1 MHQCACQ
8 AQSLFHTTGEGFDQC
23 VPLRREIN
31 QFEQIIDGVGPFL
44 ARYAMYAGIKFE
56 IFNCGEVRIDAEEV
70 RHIANFPL
78 NEGRYLTNFLVVK
91 PNLTRGGGEKCCQNT
106 YERCFTGSIRANQPI
121 NGAWCYLQIEIF
133 ECIDVAI
140 AFRNM
145 LYFDHIFV
153 LLIMLLLYEKGGHS
167 PATLIPVPRTGFP
180 HSQNRL
186 LLLHYEIVPCTSSE
200 GLPKYIVPT
209 VLS

>member
-78 NEGRYLTNFLVVK
+78 NECRYLANFLVVK

-121 NGAWCYLQIEIF
+121 NGAWCYLQVEIF

-153 LLIMLLLYEKGGHS
+153 LLIMPLRNTPLQVERGLTKVYCTHCAILVAKLQQY
-167 PATLIPVPRTGFP
+167 ATTLTNICSRVYR
-180 HSQNRL
+180 
-186 LLLHYEIVPCTSSE
+186 
-200 GLPKYIVPT
+200 
-209 VLS
+209 